1 MEQNASMILNR
12 TFSPCNLFPTTFPI
26 WKAHFWTGF
35 GNNPPSLHSLLV
47 DLTFPFYPKSYFIYL
62 VALVV
67 QMCCFFFLNLFTAVM
82 QIPSRKLK
90 VQGYLERA
98 IWVIK
103 WNLGNHWNTGLIRGW
118 GGKSIPSAFK
128 YGVLRCCA
136 ISVLKAMKTD
146 KMHYYRGLLISIL
159 GPCNSRWFSKVG
171 YSGGCR

>member
-118 GGKSIPSAFK
+118 GGGSRFQVPLSTESWDAVPYLSWRLWRLIRCTITEGFSSA
-128 YGVLRCCA
+128 
-136 ISVLKAMKTD
+136 S
-146 KMHYYRGLLISIL
+146 
-159 GPCNSRWFSKVG
+159 
-171 YSGGCR
+171 